1 MTKVSV
7 VIPVY
12 NVENYLGECLDSVLG
27 QTLREIEVLCV
38 DDGSTDRSL
47 EILEEYAAKDGRIR
61 IFKGG
66 HQGAYRAREL
76 AMKEATGEFVHLMDS
91 DDILD
96 IHAYEEC
103 YDLCEKERLDHLVF
117 TTESFVT
124 GTDSSQL
131 EKLRRGFDVYYHLDR
146 EICGKVM
153 SGIEL
158 MGQMMRTGRF
168 FVGPPLRFV
177 RMAPLK
183 AKDIPS
189 PNALYHGD
197 NYYSAVWLY
206 LAERA
211 MAVDRRYYRR
221 RVHGSSITTA
231 KGKEG
236 VHFQSIMNVIVALCR
251 FEPFQNRAIAADSQ
265 ERTYLRELVGSM
277 ARRSVGVGLES
288 QCQALEE
295 VLPPLPREMLAF
307 MQACF
312 LPMFTMMRDSS
323 GGRCMFSPWRR
334 EPAKK
339 PLLRRAWAC
348 YRENGFAYTVR
359 KMLLAFRTLP
369 QWK

>member
-1 MTKVSV
+1 MIKVSV

-47 EILEEYAAKDGRIR
+47 EILEAYAAKDGRVR
-61 IFKGG
+61 VFKGG

-96 IHAYEEC
+96 VNAYKEC

-124 GTDSSQL
+124 GTDSPQL

-146 EICGKVM
+146 EICDKVM

-158 MGQMMRTGRF
+158 MGEMMRTGRF
-168 FVGPPLRFV
+168 FVCPQLRFV

-183 AKDIPS
+183 ANDIPS
-189 PNALYHGD
+189 PNAFYHGD

-206 LAERA
+206 LAGRA
-211 MAVDRRYYRR
+211 MAVDRKYLRR

-231 KGKEG
+231 KDKECI
-236 VHFQSIMNVIVALCR
+236 HFQSTMNVIVALCR
-251 FEPFQNRAIAADSQ
+251 FEPFQKRAIAADSQ
-265 ERTYLRELVGSM
+265 ERTYLRELVASM
-277 ARRSVGVGLES
+277 ASRSLGVGLEF
-288 QCQALEE
+288 QCRALEE
-295 VLPPLPREMLAF
+295 VSPPLPREMLAF

-312 LPMFTMMRDSS
+312 LPMFTMARDAS
-323 GGRCMFSPWRR
+323 GGMCMFDPRR
-334 EPAKK
+334 RDGSAAAK
-339 PLLRRAWAC
+339 PLLRRALAC
-348 YRENGFAYTVR
+348 YREQGFMYTLR
-359 KMLLAFRTLP
+359 KVFWALRTL
-369 QWK
+369 

>member
-1 MTKVSV
+1 MPGLSFYLSKIIEAMLISV
-7 VIPVY
+7 VVAF
-12 NVENYLGECLDSVLG
+12 
-27 QTLREIEVLCV
+27 
-38 DDGSTDRSL
+38 
-47 EILEEYAAKDGRIR
+47 AATPLSIR
-61 IFKGG
+61 IANRFGIIDKPKDERRVHRKPIPRFGG
-66 HQGAYRAREL
+66 MGIFLGSMA
-76 AMKEATGEFVHLMDS
+76 AMVIPAGMNSKIQIAMLGGLLMYLLGVI

-251 FEPFQNRAIAADSQ
+251 FEPFQKRAIAADSQ

-295 VLPPLPREMLAF
+295 VSPPLPREMLAF

-323 GGRCMFSPWRR
+323 GGRCMFSPWR
-334 EPAKK
+334 K

-348 YRENGFAYTVR
+348 YRENGFAYTAR